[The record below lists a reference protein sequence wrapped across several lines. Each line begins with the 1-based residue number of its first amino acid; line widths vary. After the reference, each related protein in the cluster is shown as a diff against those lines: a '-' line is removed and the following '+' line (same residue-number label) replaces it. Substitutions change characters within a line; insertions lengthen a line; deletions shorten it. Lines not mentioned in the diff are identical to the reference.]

1 MIFTADKNDYMTAY
15 NGNCLSKPSLII
27 LRLDECAVFR
37 LSSGLGGAARF
48 PYFICLAGLETMTG
62 GDNQF

>member
-27 LRLDECAVFR
+27 LRLDECA
-37 LSSGLGGAARF
+37 LSFGYHQNWEGRQDFHILF
-48 PYFICLAGLETMTG
+48 V
-62 GDNQF
+62 